1 MSHFGMKEAVTN
13 DTDDTYKIYQ
23 QPSTLEHH
31 GYKDTNQPT
40 KPPVT
45 AHTQPL
51 QHGGK
56 HTRPFGIGW
65 LIAAAIVGAVLVG
78 AAVGGG
84 LGAQYASCNNKLD
97 SQANSV
103 SAEAE

>member
-1 MSHFGMKEAVTN
+1 MKEAVTN

-31 GYKDTNQPT
+31 DYKDANQPT
-40 KPPVT
+40 KSPVT
-45 AHTQPL
+45 AHTQLL

-56 HTRPFGIGW
+56 HTRQFGIGW

-78 AAVGGG
+78 TAVGGG
-84 LGAQYASCNNKLD
+84 LGAQYASCNDKLE
-97 SQANSV
+97 SQANNV